1 MRRVIVMAE
10 NDFNKNWVEYCKERK
25 KALEHKI
32 EDLKLEIEELESEIR
47 FYEKQIKKIE
57 EGEKNG

>member
-1 MRRVIVMAE
+1 MAE